1 MFDTKIAIVVRDD
14 LLTWQKLNVT
24 AFLTSGVLGAD
35 PDLMGAAYPGADGQK
50 YRPLAIQPMIVL
62 ATDAAGLQKTHRRGL
77 ARGVAMAI
85 TIEDMFATGNDTDN
99 RATVKARATDD
110 LPPVGLALRAE
121 KKVVDKVT
129 KGAKMHP

>member
-1 MFDTKIAIVVRDD
+1 
-14 LLTWQKLNVT
+14 
-24 AFLTSGVLGAD
+24 
-35 PDLMGAAYPGADGQK
+35 
-50 YRPLAIQPMIVL
+50 
-62 ATDAAGLQKTHRRGL
+62 
-77 ARGVAMAI
+77 MAI

-110 LPPVGLALRAE
+110 LPLVGLALRAE